1 LQVAHE
7 CAVAVGGGA
16 VTVEVMNT
24 TNQTTGIVLRR
35 IRHVRTVD
43 AFKAFAEWTGVP
55 ADQADAALENIKNG
69 TAVAL
74 LSSGAQGSGKDSVC
88 PRVFKKIGIE
98 DGVHCRVAHAIR
110 AEMSQILQIIEA
122 SPNVDLAVKNVSN
135 VLRVNAETSAL
146 YASLFFEATRN
157 PEHGIHVHE
166 RSERMRRALQWHGA
180 EGRADMPH
188 YWVKKTY
195 QTVIPNLAEGRS
207 VYLTDGRFPGEV
219 DAGRTCGVLCIRIWV
234 PEATRVQRILA
245 RDGIIPSE
253 QTLHHPGETALDGY
267 WGLDAEIDNTKD
279 LDLTVSVV
287 AELLEQHRDEMRRIV

>member
-1 LQVAHE
+1 VKGME
-7 CAVAVGGGA
+7 Y
-16 VTVEVMNT
+16 
-24 TNQTTGIVLRR
+24 TNQTTDIVMRR

-55 ADQADAALENIKNG
+55 VEQAEAAIVNIKNG
-69 TAVAL
+69 SVVAL

-88 PRVFKKIGIE
+88 PRVFQKMGIE

-122 SPNVDLAVKNVSN
+122 SPSVELAVKNVSN
-135 VLRVNAETSAL
+135 VMRVNAETAAL
-146 YASLFFEATRN
+146 YASLFFDATRDS
-157 PEHGIHVHE
+157 EHGIHVHE

-180 EGRADMPH
+180 EGRSDMPH

-195 QTVIPNLAEGRS
+195 QSVIPNLAEGRS

>member
-1 LQVAHE
+1 VAHE